1 MSINNNKGNW
11 EFNFFQKKYEPEQEA
26 KLKLAMKFD
35 NGFNPKDIY
44 KYLNNNETKEE
55 LILLKYNNGINLKT
69 NEQLILQNYLKKKN
83 DLYENDIKMIK
94 QYGMSAKPVTIEG
107 KTKLLLETL
116 KYQIQKNNKDLVVN
130 IYLRL
135 MEDTFNIDDKLK
147 NEYNIFLTKMNN
159 IINELNIIELQ
170 FTKFYS
176 QMPPLNINGF
186 KKFDE
191 WQIEVINNIDNNI
204 STIINAPTS
213 AGKSVLAG
221 YTTTKGRIIYI
232 VPTDALAWQISSY
245 LTNIIGN
252 NIPILTKTYQ
262 TSPNRYDMIEILNKA
277 PAIVGTADII
287 LDYLPFMKLDFKWL
301 VLDEIHMIGKEE
313 GEMMEPIIK
322 LLYNVSVLALSATVD
337 NLDEIVL
344 WFNKILI
351 NPINKIVCNKRFF
364 NLQKYYYNNNKF
376 EIIHPLSMIN
386 IEDIKD
392 KSILN
397 KLLQPTPPDI
407 WDLALKLDEKID
419 LEELK
424 PDNYFNKNKRIEL
437 NDANDYFNKLLLFMV
452 DNYHKYNDIIDNI
465 IYSYKHDN
473 ININENIN
481 IIDLVFKLKKENKT
495 PVIIF
500 QSNTLSCLNTVRDFS
515 KNIEE
520 LELKTYPK
528 LFNDRLKLT
537 KQIKRLDKKTQ
548 IEDLKHDKKN
558 IKQMMDNNI
567 IEDDYNM
574 DIPSLQ
580 EPHNDFIFNN
590 SQYFTESTIESWL
603 IDLKKYFPNT
613 GYFYHYIIKL
623 LWRGVGVYAKG
634 LPDPYLRLVQSLACN
649 KQLAII
655 FSDQSLVFGISMPF
669 RTVVLLNNNYNDI
682 DTMLYHQMIGRAGR
696 RGHDKEGHIIFAGFQ
711 WNKIKELSLSKIPI
725 VYGSN
730 NIIYTITHAN
740 KLSELY
746 NTNQKWENSCKNFLN
761 NNINENEINENL
773 YNIES
778 NYNESWNFGIIK
790 DNINHLYMNWKFKN
804 NNESLL
810 TSYLLP
816 FIKRAFEHKDH
827 TVEINQINIA
837 HFLCRFIST
846 YPTDNNFLEDPSILH
861 DTPYNQIFNELENLQ
876 IDIPTKIDNKLYLSI
891 QKNLLVECDNEIE
904 TNKLRERIMEF
915 GEKVKNIQH
924 YCYHSKFIGLTKL
937 LGKLLTRIW
946 WIYHLSSPIMKS
958 N

>member
-1 MSINNNKGNW
+1 MSVNDNKGNW
-11 EFNFFQKKYEPEQEA
+11 EFNFFQKKYEPDQEA

-35 NGFNPKDIY
+35 NGFNPKDIH
-44 KYLNNNETKEE
+44 KYINHYETKEE
-55 LILLKYNNGINLKT
+55 LILLKHNNGISLKT
-69 NEQLILQNYLKKKN
+69 NEQLILQNYLKKKS

-94 QYGMSAKPVTIEG
+94 QYGLGAKPATIEG

-135 MEDTFNIDDKLK
+135 MEDSFNVSDELK
-147 NEYNIFLTKMNN
+147 NEYNIFLNKMED
-159 IINELNIIELQ
+159 IISELNIIELQ
-170 FTKFYS
+170 FTKFHS

-191 WQIEVINNIDNNI
+191 WQIDVINNIDNNI
-204 STIINAPTS
+204 STIVNAPTS

-221 YTTTKGRIIYI
+221 YTTTKGRILYI

-262 TSPNRYDMIEILNKA
+262 TSPYRYDMIEILNKSS
-277 PAIVGTADII
+277 AIVGTADII
-287 LDYLPFMKLDFKWL
+287 LDYLPFLKLDFKWL
-301 VLDEIHMIGKEE
+301 VLDEVHMIGKEE

-322 LLYNVSVLALSATVD
+322 LLNHVSILALSATVD
-337 NLDEIVL
+337 NLDDIVS
-344 WFNKILI
+344 WFNKILL
-351 NPINKIVCNKRFF
+351 NPIQKIVCNKRFF
-364 NLQKYYYNNNKF
+364 NLQKYYYSDNNIKV
-376 EIIHPLSMIN
+376 IHPLSMIN
-386 IEDIKD
+386 IEEIKD
-392 KSILN
+392 RTILN

-407 WDLALKLDEKID
+407 WDLALKLNEQVNLED
-419 LEELK
+419 LNPEI
-424 PDNYFNKNKRIEL
+424 YFDKNKRIEL
-437 NDANDYFNKLLLFMV
+437 NDANEYFNKLLLFMV
-452 DNYHKYNDIIDNI
+452 NNYHIYSEIIDNI
-465 IYSYKHDN
+465 IISYKHDD
-473 ININENIN
+473 INIDENVN
-481 IIDLVFKLKKENKT
+481 IIELAFKLKNENKI

-500 QSNTLSCLNTVRDFS
+500 QSNTFSCLNTVRQFAKD
-515 KNIEE
+515 IED
-520 LELKTYPK
+520 LELKTHPK

-537 KQIKRLDKKTQ
+537 KQIKRLDKKIQ
-548 IEDLKHDKKN
+548 VEDIKHDKKN
-558 IKQMMDNNI
+558 MKQMMELNKPEEEYD
-567 IEDDYNM
+567 M
-574 DIPSLQ
+574 TIPSLQ

-590 SQYFTESTIESWL
+590 SQYFTEATVESWL
-603 IDLKKYFPNT
+603 VNLKKYFPNT

-634 LPDPYLRLVQSLACN
+634 LPDPYLRLVQSLACQ
-649 KQLAII
+649 KQLALV

-669 RTVVLLNNNYNDI
+669 RSVVLLNNNNEI

-696 RGHDKEGHIIFAGFQ
+696 RGQDKEGHIIFVGYK
-711 WNKIKELSLSKIPI
+711 WDKIKELSLSKVPI

-730 NIIYTITHAN
+730 NIIYSISHAN

-746 NTNQKWENSCKNFLN
+746 NTNQKWDTACKNFLN
-761 NNINENEINENL
+761 NNIDENEIHEQIC
-773 YNIES
+773 NIQS
-778 NYNESWNFGIIK
+778 NYNGGWNFGIVK

-804 NNESLL
+804 NDESLL

-816 FIKRAFEHKDH
+816 YIKRAFEYKDH
-827 TVEINQINIA
+827 TLEINQINIA

-846 YPTDNNFLEDPSILH
+846 YPTYENVLEDPSILS
-861 DTPYNQIFNELENLQ
+861 DAPYNQILNELENLQ
-876 IDIPTKIDNKLYLSI
+876 IEVPDKVDNKLYLSI
-891 QKNLLVECDNEIE
+891 QNNLLVDCYNEVD
-904 TNKLRERIMEF
+904 TDKLRDRIMEF

-924 YCYHSKFIGLTKL
+924 YCFHSKYIGLTKL

-946 WIYHLSSPIMKS
+946 WIYHLSSPIMKTI